1 MTTPTTSARLKGPF
15 QDDGH
20 NSMDTTCRDHCLLER
35 LHKQDAPT
43 QDQIRHYESGWEAAV
58 AHYFPLLAD
67 GVLAAR
73 GKT

>member
-1 MTTPTTSARLKGPF
+1 MSEATTSARLKGPF

-20 NSMDTTCRDHCLLER
+20 NSMDTTCRDHGLLER

-43 QDQIRHYESGWEAAV
+43 QDQIRHYEAGWEAAV

-67 GVLAAR
+67 AMVAER
-73 GKT
+73 SK